1 MKYCIFGG
9 AFDPPHEGH
18 RYLARIACETL
29 GLDGLIW
36 VPTPDPPHKSRPSTP
51 FKHRLAMVKSFAA
64 TQPKQQ
70 VSDIE
75 SRLSCPSYS
84 LHSIRALKA
93 EYGREHTWYF
103 LIGADN
109 WAIFPTWYLHQ
120 EIMQEVILVVFPRTG
135 YTVDHF
141 PKGVLKLDMQEMG
154 VQSSQIRQSLALT
167 RDLTN
172 ANVPDEVR
180 AYIQLNHLY
189 GVDSPI

>member
-1 MKYCIFGG
+1 
-9 AFDPPHEGH
+9 
-18 RYLARIACETL
+18 
-29 GLDGLIW
+29 
-36 VPTPDPPHKSRPSTP
+36 
-51 FKHRLAMVKSFAA
+51 MVKSFAA